1 MPGTRPGMTNSSQ
14 SPLPVLSE
22 NQLPFT
28 HQPGGCIPAEAATI
42 PEIVSSAFADAALE
56 MRVPF
61 GSRMAASARGGG
73 SNTLSP
79 PEEEHT
85 MPTYR
90 VYLIDGNDRVA
101 SYRPLEAETDA
112 EAISAARQ
120 FVDGCDVE
128 VWHLDRKIGRLERG
142 GK

>member
-1 MPGTRPGMTNSSQ
+1 
-14 SPLPVLSE
+14 
-22 NQLPFT
+22 
-28 HQPGGCIPAEAATI
+28 
-42 PEIVSSAFADAALE
+42 
-56 MRVPF
+56 
-61 GSRMAASARGGG
+61 
-73 SNTLSP
+73 
-79 PEEEHT
+79 

-128 VWHLDRKIGRLERG
+128 VWHLDRKIGRLEQAGNSAKKNGEEKQRQERRAG
-142 GK
+142 EESAKGCG